1 MITSPITRK
10 STKVNLKQVQIQ
22 SQDQKLLKD
31 YKRHEA
37 KVSEKLSILSRVLQD
52 HEVRQ
57 AEKLKIDR
65 MTDEDYV
72 NPTFKIQGKTVQ
84 SNDPV
89 VKMLATYTR
98 AKETRDA

>member
-1 MITSPITRK
+1 M
-10 STKVNLKQVQIQ
+10 
-22 SQDQKLLKD
+22 
-31 YKRHEA
+31 
-37 KVSEKLSILSRVLQD
+37 QD